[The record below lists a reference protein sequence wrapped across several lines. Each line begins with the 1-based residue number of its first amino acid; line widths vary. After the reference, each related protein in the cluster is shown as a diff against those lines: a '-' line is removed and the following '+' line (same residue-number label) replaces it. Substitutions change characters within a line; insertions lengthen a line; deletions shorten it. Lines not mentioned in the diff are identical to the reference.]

1 MLCILYSLSGY
12 FMSRLQANII
22 GTLHCKYIQCP
33 KIQIFT
39 VSKFRFTSAA
49 LLTFIYCPKCSRSSS
64 KSGVTVFDMFIIPST
79 FFHCVQKSPVTI
91 CSVSEKCDQITLIY
105 CIAKLPPQKI
115 QGIIKSR
122 YIA

>member
-1 MLCILYSLSGY
+1 MPKNTDFYCVQIPIY
-12 FMSRLQANII
+12 FR
-22 GTLHCKYIQCP
+22 C
-33 KIQIFT
+33 
-39 VSKFRFTSAA
+39 
-49 LLTFIYCPKCSRSSS
+49 TFDCPKCSRSSS